1 MGAIGRALIV
11 GGGVAGMS
19 CAIQMRKAGI
29 EVDLI
34 DRDPLGRIDGAGITV
49 SGPTLRALR
58 TVGVVDEVLA
68 MGATWNNFEVHDQ
81 AGRHLGLVE
90 VPPLAAGLPGTGGI
104 MRPVLHKILSNR
116 STQLGTRVRLGV
128 TLADLKDHGDC
139 VEATLSDG
147 SVSRFDLVVGADGIF
162 SELRDR
168 LFADAPQPIATGQ
181 VIYRLVA
188 ERPADFEYTHFFMGT
203 DIKVGFNPVS
213 TTHMYM
219 YLLHKAAA
227 NPRIEPVEQPRML
240 YEAMAGF
247 GGFVPAIRETVLTS
261 NAHTVNY
268 RQLEVLLQPAP
279 WYRGRAVLIG
289 DAAHAT
295 TPHLAYGA
303 GMAIEDGVVLVEELG
318 RCASLGAALEGFMAR
333 RFERCRRVIENSVE
347 LGRLEMTHGSPAVH
361 AKLMSE
367 SLAALREPI

>member
-227 NPRIEPVEQPRML
+227 NPQIEPVEQPRML

-295 TPHLAYGA
+295 TLHLAYGA

>member
-1 MGAIGRALIV
+1 MGAIGSALIV
-11 GGGVAGMS
+11 GGGVAGLT

-29 EVDLI
+29 DVDLI

-68 MGATWNNFEVHDQ
+68 MGAAWNHFKVHDQ
-81 AGRHLGLVE
+81 AGRLLALVD

-104 MRPVLHKILSNR
+104 MRPVLHKILSKR
-116 STQLGTRVRLGV
+116 TSQLGVRVRLGV
-128 TLADLKDHGDC
+128 TLADLQEHGDSAE
-139 VEATLSDG
+139 VTLSDG
-147 SVSRFDLVVGADGIF
+147 SVSRYDLVVGADGIF
-162 SELRDR
+162 SELRER
-168 LFADAPQPIATGQ
+168 LFADAPQPVATGQ

-213 TTHMYM
+213 ATHMYM
-219 YLLHKAAA
+219 YLLHKAAP
-227 NPRIEPVEQPRML
+227 NPRIEFADQPRTL

-247 GGFVPAIRETVLTS
+247 GGFVPEIRETVLTS

-268 RQLEVLLQPAP
+268 RQLDVLLQPAP
-279 WYRGRAVLIG
+279 WFRGRAVLIG

-303 GMAIEDGVVLVEELG
+303 GMAIEDGVVLVEELQ
-318 RCASLGAALEGFMAR
+318 RRPSLGAALEGFMTR